1 MHGGQNSYC
10 HPAASTLVRCDSN
23 DAPLRLDAAAVGD
36 SIRTPSGCEPITGLF
51 HADAD
56 AMGTYYKFTTKG
68 GATVAISDEH
78 WLFVNGAEAD
88 PATVKPGDLLTTIE
102 GTQDAVVRVETTT
115 EQGAYHI
122 LVASGAYYVDGVAAS
137 TYIAHV
143 PLGVWKVFADGY
155 ASLRYKM
162 GAPIAPE
169 GEGYFS
175 ITWPLAVYDK
185 LGVPSE
191 AVASLWP
198 LTTAAAVLT
207 ELANTVAVASAPL
220 SALVLAAV
228 LARRARASKA

>member
-1 MHGGQNSYC
+1 MPEQKC
-10 HPAASTLVRCDSN
+10 
-23 DAPLRLDAAAVGD
+23 
-36 SIRTPSGCEPITGLF
+36 
-51 HADAD
+51 
-56 AMGTYYKFTTKG
+56 
-68 GATVAISDEH
+68 
-78 WLFVNGAEAD
+78 
-88 PATVKPGDLLTTIE
+88 LTID
-102 GTQDAVVRVETTT
+102 GTQDAVVRIETTA
-115 EQGAYHI
+115 ERGAYHI

-185 LGVPSE
+185 LGVRSE
-191 AVASLWP
+191 TALKALWP

-207 ELANTVAVASAPL
+207 ELANTMITTPL
-220 SALVLAAV
+220 PITMMLAA
-228 LARRARASKA
+228 LARKGH